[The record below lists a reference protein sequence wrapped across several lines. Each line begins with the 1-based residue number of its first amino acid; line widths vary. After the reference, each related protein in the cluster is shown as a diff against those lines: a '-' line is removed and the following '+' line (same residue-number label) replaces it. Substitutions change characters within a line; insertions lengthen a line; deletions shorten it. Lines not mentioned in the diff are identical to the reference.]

1 MNTLCCSWRAAR
13 PGDAFDRQL
22 ANLRHA
28 FQFFTFSG
36 ILKSERLYQSLFFA
50 GICVLFATCWNFVD
64 ANLRTSNIDKLLLD
78 GSEENFSGLPNMKGH
93 PLLEFECAKKIVNR
107 SVLKSTSHDPQPQG
121 TGPALRMVENSTYL
135 GMPTSDWQWTPKSA
149 RFGSSSMVPRERMT
163 YDSRPPWPWYLEHF
177 LVSFLFGVGL
187 AGAGIRGKHCSFS
200 ASKRAAIC
208 GCVLLTAVYAV
219 AAAGYASLGHLRE
232 TYFAAGQT
240 LVWVLTL
247 LALIFASGF
256 FEEVLAIL
264 VVAALLAR
272 AVSDCLIFRDSQK
285 LAAMPPTVQ
294 VALMI
299 LSCSLV
305 AYKYRQLVHIVRCME
320 PERARYKAAWQQILA
335 REGALVE
342 LRRLEELTLQAAG
355 PPFLQRRFC

>member
-1 MNTLCCSWRAAR
+1 M
-13 PGDAFDRQL
+13 DASRIGTSPIDKVFL
-22 ANLRHA
+22 EGSVES
-28 FQFFTFSG
+28 FSG
-36 ILKSERLYQSLFFA
+36 
-50 GICVLFATCWNFVD
+50 VP
-64 ANLRTSNIDKLLLD
+64 NI
-78 GSEENFSGLPNMKGH
+78 KGYS
-93 PLLEFECAKKIVNR
+93 LLEFEYAKK
-107 SVLKSTSHDPQPQG
+107 LKNGVTSKFTSHQLQPQG
-121 TGPALRMVENSTYL
+121 TGPALRIMDNSTNL
-135 GMPTSDWQWTPKSA
+135 GVATSDMHWTPQTA
-149 RFGSSSMVPRERMT
+149 QFESSPMVPRERMT
-163 YDSRPPWPWYLEHF
+163 FNSRPPWPWYLEHV

-200 ASKRAAIC
+200 ASKKAAIC
-208 GCVLLTAVYAV
+208 GCVLLTVVYAV

-264 VVAALLAR
+264 GVAALLAH
-272 AVSDCLIFRDSQK
+272 AISDRLIFRDSQK

-342 LRRLEELTLQAAG
+342 LRRLEELTLQAKG
-355 PPFLQRRFC
+355 PPFLQTRFCLTELSIIRCPPQLRPTYAFLCPLAHLSMILL